1 MPGAFDH
8 AAFDADVFDVEFW
21 DDATE
26 TKETWVKIPP
36 PERREIK
43 QETA

>member
-21 DDATE
+21 DDTSPPANAWTPATE
-26 TKETWVKIPP
+26 DKET
-36 PERREIK
+36 
-43 QETA
+43 